1 MFTTGS
7 KLLIGSSVLAL
18 VATLLFGILDGGLLG
33 SVGLISA
40 TVALSVLAGINVFT
54 RDANVGADEV
64 ESFGGAASA
73 AERPGSSM
81 WPFTIGLA
89 AVTVTLGLVTYTA
102 IFVLGLI
109 LLMAGLAEWLVQAW
123 SERASSERDHNAEV
137 RARIL
142 HPVEMP
148 AAAAIGLGIV
158 IYAFSRVMLGVPSK
172 TSTIVAFSV
181 VATVVLAVGAFIG
194 SKRTISAPAMTG
206 GFAIAAVVLVSGGAV
221 AGLNGEREIKEHHTT
236 AYYAAKDKCGVEE
249 ISADE
254 HASQTVAGKA
264 SSAAE
269 IFLTESG
276 SIEFQMP
283 GDSARRSDALQLPR
297 SNPNNLLMRNESS
310 EPRRFVIDLADG
322 YEGSPPRMCTQI
334 IEEGGVQLLTVKFAV
349 PSFAPEVEAI
359 GGYRFTVPGVD
370 SAALEVIVP

>member
-89 AVTVTLGLVTYTA
+89 AVTATLGLVTYTA

-194 SKRTISAPAMTG
+194 SKRTISAPAMTPT
-206 GFAIAAVVLVSGGAV
+206 L
-221 AGLNGEREIKEHHTT
+221 
-236 AYYAAKDKCGVEE
+236 
-249 ISADE
+249 
-254 HASQTVAGKA
+254 
-264 SSAAE
+264 
-269 IFLTESG
+269 
-276 SIEFQMP
+276 
-283 GDSARRSDALQLPR
+283 
-297 SNPNNLLMRNESS
+297 
-310 EPRRFVIDLADG
+310 
-322 YEGSPPRMCTQI
+322 
-334 IEEGGVQLLTVKFAV
+334 
-349 PSFAPEVEAI
+349 
-359 GGYRFTVPGVD
+359 
-370 SAALEVIVP
+370 

>member
-89 AVTVTLGLVTYTA
+89 AVTVTVGLVTYTA

-148 AAAAIGLGIV
+148 AAAAIGLGII

-172 TSTIVAFSV
+172 TSTIVAFAL
-181 VATVVLAVGAFIG
+181 VATIVLLVGAFIG

-221 AGLNGEREIKEHHTT
+221 AGLNGEREIEEHHTT

-264 SSAAE
+264 SAAAE

-276 SIEFQMP
+276 AIEFQMP
-283 GDSARRSDALQLPR
+283 GDPARRSDALQLPR
-297 SNPNNLLMRNESS
+297 SNANNLLMRNESS

-322 YEGSPPRMCTQI
+322 YEGSPPRICTQI
-334 IEEGGVQLLTVKFAV
+334 IEEGGVQLLTVNFAV
-349 PSFAPEVEAI
+349 PSFAPEVESI

>member
-276 SIEFQMP
+276 SIEVQMP

>member
-7 KLLIGSSVLAL
+7 KLLIGSSALAL
-18 VATLLFGILDGGLLG
+18 IATLLFGILDGGLLG

-54 RDANVGADEV
+54 RDANVGSDEV
-64 ESFGGAASA
+64 ESFGGAAA
-73 AERPGSSM
+73 ASNRPGASM

-89 AVTVTLGLVTYTA
+89 ATTITLGLVTYTA

-123 SERASSERDHNAEV
+123 AERASAEIGHNAEV
-137 RARIL
+137 RARML
-142 HPVEMP
+142 HPAEMP
-148 AAAAIGLGIV
+148 AGAAIGLGVV
-158 IYAFSRVMLGVPSK
+158 IYAFSRVMLGLPSK

-181 VATVVLAVGAFIG
+181 VATIVLAIGSFIG
-194 SKRTISAPAMTG
+194 SKRSISAPAMTG

-221 AGLNGEREIKEHHTT
+221 AGLNGEREIEEHNTT
-236 AYYAAKDKCGVEE
+236 AYYAAKGECGAEE

-269 IFLTESG
+269 IFLTETG
-276 SIEFQMP
+276 TIEFQMP
-283 GDSARRSDALQLPR
+283 GDPSRRSDALQLPR
-297 SNPNNLLMRNESS
+297 SNANNLLMRNESS
-310 EPRRFVIDLADG
+310 EPRRFVIDLAEG

-334 IEEGGVQLLTVKFAV
+334 IEEGGVQLLTVNFAV

-370 SAALEVIVP
+370 SASLEVVVP